1 MDQSHDVNFH
11 FKRLME
17 GAPGDV
23 MSQLGKALVA
33 IHEQR
38 QGAKEVDAPAA
49 LRTAWLT
56 VARWLVRDRGAD
68 LNPEQRLFLLS
79 GALAD
84 RVVVKSTADERVQVQ
99 LVDSKVY
106 AALLADLDQ
115 PAPRFLLEPLRR
127 MDALASGELAPLD
140 LNRPGRYREPQ
151 AVEQRPA
158 DRQALIAEF
167 AASLQ
172 ELEVTKDALN
182 AAIRQFIE
190 VIQADRLKLV
200 LTPAKELAELAAAM
214 HALASDPAALVEKSV
229 PAGMDHP
236 AISSAEA
243 LQREIDGRLKG
254 LAQIERDVLSAV
266 RHAKAS
272 AAVISRAADEVGEEL
287 APERL
292 LVLSP
297 EATKQV
303 EKDIASVNGVIVQ
316 LLSNSPSRT
325 TWSASRVLLNEHTE
339 KYGGEACEC
348 YATPAR
354 LAASIAKIDKLHP
367 NCFPHDKAG
376 HPLLPPVIIEPGV
389 GEARWYDDRF
399 LLSFVC
405 TEEPRRGSKL
415 TLSPVDQA
423 VLQLYGQFLAR
434 GDLYDY
440 RGDRV
445 TGNFAADYAGDV
457 ESKAKVKFTG
467 AEKKMTIVSSTEV
480 KDAAGREEAVRDYID
495 FVFNALNGL
504 TIPKRI
510 NPRRIGVILRYCTI
524 IDAQTTVNLA
534 LRYVAAHDPAVAREI
549 ILAYAGR
556 NMAAAV
562 KLIATAL
569 EADPQ
574 VAARYRK
581 DIAKAVDDIMG
592 REFSREAARKGALGK
607 DAADAATGPADETEP
622 GSGHDYFDV

>member
-1 MDQSHDVNFH
+1 MDQSHDVNYH
-11 FKRLME
+11 FKRLVE

-38 QGAKEVDAPAA
+38 EGAKDVDAPAA
-49 LRTAWLT
+49 LRTVWLAL
-56 VARWLVRDRGAD
+56 ARWLVREKGAN

-84 RVVVKSTADERVQVQ
+84 KVIVKSMADERVKVN
-99 LVDSKVY
+99 LVDSEVY
-106 AALLADLDQ
+106 EALLAELEQ

-127 MDALASGELAPLD
+127 MDALANEELTPLD

-151 AVEQRPA
+151 ATERRPA
-158 DRQALIAEF
+158 DRQQLIAEF

-172 ELEVTKDALN
+172 GLEVSKDALN
-182 AAIRQFIE
+182 AAIRQFVE

-200 LTPAKELAELAAAM
+200 LAPAKELAELAAKM
-214 HALASDPAALVEKSV
+214 QELSTDPAALIELSI
-229 PAGMDHP
+229 PAGADHP

-243 LQREIDGRLKG
+243 LQRDIDVRLKA
-254 LAQIERDVLSAV
+254 LAQTERDLLGAL

-272 AAVISRAADEVGEEL
+272 AVVISRAGEDVGEVPASEQ
-287 APERL
+287 L
-292 LVLSP
+292 LVLNP
-297 EATKQV
+297 ETAKLV
-303 EKDIASVNGVIVQ
+303 EKDVSSVNGVMVQ
-316 LLSNSPSRT
+316 LLNNSPSRT
-325 TWSASRVLLNEHTE
+325 AWSASRVLLNEHTE
-339 KYGGEACEC
+339 KYGGEVCEC
-348 YATPAR
+348 YATPSR

-376 HPLLPPVIIEPGV
+376 NPLLPPVIIEPGV
-389 GEARWYDDRF
+389 GEVHWYDDRF

-405 TEEPRRGSKL
+405 TEERRRGSKL

-423 VLQLYGQFLAR
+423 VLQIYGQFLAR

-467 AEKKMTIVSSTEV
+467 ADKKMTFVSSTEV
-480 KDAAGREEAVRDYID
+480 KDAAGRDEAVSDYID
-495 FVFNALNGL
+495 FIFNALNGL

-510 NPRRIGVILRYCTI
+510 NSRRIGVILRYCTI
-524 IDAQTTVNLA
+524 IDEQTTVNLA
-534 LRYVAAHDPAVAREI
+534 MRYVAANDPAVVREI

-556 NMAAAV
+556 DKNAAV
-562 KLIATAL
+562 QLIATAL
-569 EADPQ
+569 ESDPQ
-574 VAARYRK
+574 IASRYRK
-581 DIAKAVDDIMG
+581 DVAKAVDDIMG
-592 REFSREAARKGALGK
+592 REFSREAARKGAMGK
-607 DAADAATGPADETEP
+607 DAADAATGPVDETEP